1 MKQQLLEPQT
11 NNLLFVLKFICYLQ
25 FIKSLFEKSIFI
37 AFPMLVLFSCK
48 NDLATIQ
55 SLSLTDSL
63 PVEIAY
69 DIEMTYSDSGKIQA
83 YLKSPLMTKNES
95 ENPIIEFPDGFKVI
109 FYDSMNNPKSEIT
122 AKFGIMFENEKKMEA
137 KNNVVV
143 KNIAKNEM
151 LETEHLIWDR
161 RRRIIYSD
169 VFIKITKPNQV
180 LFGDGLKS
188 DQNFEFY
195 EIQNPTGEL
204 TIYPDDD

>member
-1 MKQQLLEPQT
+1 M
-11 NNLLFVLKFICYLQ
+11 
-25 FIKSLFEKSIFI
+25 
-37 AFPMLVLFSCK
+37 MMLFSCK
-48 NDLATIQ
+48 NDLETIQ
-55 SLSLTDSL
+55 SLSTTDSL
-63 PVEIAY
+63 PIEVAY
-69 DIEMTYSDSGKIQA
+69 DIEIIYSDSGKIQA
-83 YLKSPLMTKNES
+83 YLESPLMVRNET

-109 FYDSMNNPKSEIT
+109 FYDSAKKPQSEIT
-122 AKFGIMFENEKKMEA
+122 AKYGIMFEKEKKMEA

-143 KNIAKNEM
+143 LNIAKNEM

-161 RRRIIYSD
+161 KSRIIYSE

-204 TIYPDDD
+204 SIYPDDD